1 MQSAKIV
8 TSLHAQRSGQSTDKF
23 QDVVKI
29 ILFATLNVI
38 TMYLADS
45 LAHSCSFS
53 KTVLAL
59 AFTIWGILPSQA
71 QSLNENWEED
81 LATSMSQFMDCAN
94 TSPDKS
100 QCSSFIGESLAK
112 VYKVNAFYSDKLKRH
127 LHIYEISKSMIDG
140 GQWTLLGH
148 AYEQKA
154 LNEAQ
159 QCANTSKAVIAVYT
173 TASGGKHIAL
183 ILPGKLEYS
192 GSWGFNVPNSASFFF
207 DNPAKSYVAK
217 GLSYAFSKN
226 MIKDIALYC
235 RKY

>member
-1 MQSAKIV
+1 
-8 TSLHAQRSGQSTDKF
+8 
-23 QDVVKI
+23 
-29 ILFATLNVI
+29 
-38 TMYLADS
+38 MYWSDS
-45 LAHSCSFS
+45 MARTRSFS
-53 KTVLAL
+53 KTMFVLAVAVCCTL
-59 AFTIWGILPSQA
+59 SSYG

-81 LATSMSQFMDCAN
+81 LANSMTQFMNCAT
-94 TSPDKS
+94 TSTDKS
-100 QCSSFIGESLAK
+100 QCSSFISESLAK

-159 QCANTSKAVIAVYT
+159 QNANANKAVIAVYT

-183 ILPGKLEYS
+183 ILPGKLDYS

-207 DNPAKSYVAK
+207 DDPAKSYVGK

-226 MIKDIALYC
+226 MIKDVALYC

>member
-1 MQSAKIV
+1 
-8 TSLHAQRSGQSTDKF
+8 
-23 QDVVKI
+23 
-29 ILFATLNVI
+29 
-38 TMYLADS
+38 MYLSDS
-45 LAHSCSFS
+45 LARTRSFS
-53 KTVLAL
+53 KTILVM
-59 AFTIWGILPSQA
+59 AFAVGCVLPSQA

-81 LATSMSQFMDCAN
+81 LNNSMSQFMNCAN

-100 QCSSFIGESLAK
+100 QCSSFISESVTK

-127 LHIYEISKSMIDG
+127 LQIYEISKSMIDG
-140 GQWTLLGH
+140 GQWALLGH

-159 QCANTSKAVIAVYT
+159 QCANASKAVIAVYT

-183 ILPGKLEYS
+183 ILPGKLDYS

-207 DNPAKSYVAK
+207 DDPAKSYVGK

-226 MIKDIALYC
+226 MIKDVALYC

>member
-1 MQSAKIV
+1 
-8 TSLHAQRSGQSTDKF
+8 
-23 QDVVKI
+23 
-29 ILFATLNVI
+29 
-38 TMYLADS
+38 MYWSDS
-45 LAHSCSFS
+45 LARTRSSSKIVFVLVVAVCCTFS
-53 KTVLAL
+53 SY
-59 AFTIWGILPSQA
+59 G

-81 LATSMSQFMDCAN
+81 LANSMTQFMNCAT
-94 TSPDKS
+94 TSSDKS
-100 QCSSFIGESLAK
+100 QCSSFISESLAK

-159 QCANTSKAVIAVYT
+159 QNANANKAVIAVYT

-183 ILPGKLEYS
+183 ILPGKLDYS

-207 DNPAKSYVAK
+207 DDPSKSYVGK

-226 MIKDIALYC
+226 MIKDVALYC